1 LKRETHF
8 DRIAAAYNSSL
19 PSHVVAH
26 YLERRAEVLRALV
39 PPPGPALDVGCGTGL
54 LAWKLE
60 EIGYRV
66 TGLDASVGMLQQPPA
81 MELGR
86 RLLGDA
92 GRLPVRDGAFPLVLT
107 VATLHHLGE
116 PALVKSTIEEMVRVT
131 APGGVSVIW
140 DHNPLNPYWPLL
152 MSRVPQDD
160 DVHRL
165 VPLRE
170 ILRTLRPLPGLSVR
184 CVRSGW
190 VPDFAPRWSLG
201 ALGVIERTLEALPG
215 IRALSAHNV
224 VLVRKTA

>member
-1 LKRETHF
+1 MKRETHF

-19 PSHVVAH
+19 PSHVVGH
-26 YLERRAEVLRALV
+26 YLDRRAAVLRALV
-39 PPPGPALDVGCGTGL
+39 APPGPALDVGCGTGL

-60 EIGYRV
+60 QIGYRV
-66 TGLDASVGMLQQPPA
+66 TGLDSSQGMLKEPPA
-81 MELGR
+81 DQLPR

-92 GRLPVRDGAFPLVLT
+92 GRLPVRDGAFPLVMT

-116 PALVKSTIEEMVRVT
+116 RDLVKATIEEMVRVT
-131 APGGVSVIW
+131 APGGVAVIW

-152 MSRVPQDD
+152 MRRVPQDA

-165 VPLRE
+165 VPLGE
-170 ILRTLRPLPGLSVR
+170 ILGTLRGIPGLSVT

-190 VPDFAPRWSLG
+190 VPDFAPRWSLRL
-201 ALGVIERTLEALPG
+201 LGLVERALEAVPG

-224 VLVRKTA
+224 VLVRKAA